1 MGNRT
6 PDPGSTRPPA
16 DDADDRLR
24 LAIEEAGLA
33 TWDVDLLTHD
43 AIWSANLFR
52 LFGYPVDPTGRATF
66 HMWSSRLHPEDRHRV
81 IEEIERAARERTF
94 YRAEYRILR
103 ADTGELV
110 WLEPRGR
117 FFYDSDGRA
126 RRQVG
131 ICLDITTRKQAEERL
146 VRREAQLDLATRLVG
161 VGVFDH
167 DHLESRVYWSDQFR
181 QIHDIPPGIEPTFPS
196 LDAHIH
202 PDDRAELSAAVAAAH
217 DPAGGGQFSFE
228 YRIKRRDGE
237 IRRIAGR
244 AQTLFIG
251 EGAER
256 RPVRTVGAEFDV
268 TDRRLGEAKVRDSE
282 ARFRT
287 MADGSPVMIWAMDA
301 NGRIEFANKAVCE
314 FFGTTLKALQSTGWS
329 PLLRPDDVLPYFA
342 AYEAAA
348 AERRQFRAQARVRKA
363 NGDWRWI
370 QSTATPR
377 LGPGGEFLGYV
388 GVSPDITVLVEA
400 QEALREADQRKDD
413 FLATLA
419 HELRNPLAPIRTA
432 AEILTRP
439 DLSEVQLAWSR
450 QVIHRQVEHMARLLD
465 DLLDV
470 ARITRGKVELKIEPV
485 DLGTI
490 VDTAIE
496 VARPLITAKKHG
508 LTIDLPPELPTLDVD
523 PVRLAQVLSN
533 LLTNAREVHRPA
545 GPYPA
550 DGARRRNPPCAFPSR
565 TTASGSRLLSARRS
579 SRCSRRAKTRAAV
592 PKAG

>member
-1 MGNRT
+1 MGNGT
-6 PDPGSTRPPA
+6 PGPGSTRPPA

-33 TWDVDLLTHD
+33 TWDVDLCTHD
-43 AIWSANLFR
+43 AIWSANHFR

-66 HMWSSRLHPEDRHRV
+66 HMWSSRLHPEDRQRV

-94 YRAEYRILR
+94 YRSEYRILR

-117 FFYDSDGRA
+117 FFYDSEGRA

-167 DHLESRVYWSDQFR
+167 DHLENRVYWSDQFR

-256 RPVRTVGAEFDV
+256 RPVRTVGAELDV
-268 TDRRLGEAKVRDSE
+268 TDRRLGEAKIRDSE

-301 NGRIEFANKAVCE
+301 NGRIEFANRAVCE
-314 FFGTTLKALQSTGWS
+314 FFGTTLKALQSTGWD
-329 PLLRPDDVLPYFA
+329 PLLHPDDVLPYFA
-342 AYEAAA
+342 AYEAAVA
-348 AERRQFRAQARVRKA
+348 EPQTIPCSSTGAQSERRLALDRVDRDAATRAGRRVLGLRRREPRHHGARRGSGSA
-363 NGDWRWI
+363 ARSRSAQGRFPGDARARAA
-370 QSTATPR
+370 QPTRADPHGCGDADAARLVGAQTAWARAGDPAGR
-377 LGPGGEFLGYV
+377 C
-388 GVSPDITVLVEA
+388 
-400 QEALREADQRKDD
+400 
-413 FLATLA
+413 
-419 HELRNPLAPIRTA
+419 
-432 AEILTRP
+432 
-439 DLSEVQLAWSR
+439 
-450 QVIHRQVEHMARLLD
+450 EHMARLLD

-470 ARITRGKVELKIEPV
+470 ARITRGKVELKNEPV
-485 DLGTI
+485 DLGDV

-496 VARPLITAKKHG
+496 AARPLI
-508 LTIDLPPELPTLDVD
+508 
-523 PVRLAQVLSN
+523 
-533 LLTNAREVHRPA
+533 
-545 GPYPA
+545 
-550 DGARRRNPPCAFPSR
+550 DGARS
-565 TTASGSRLLSARRS
+565 T
-579 SRCSRRAKTRAAV
+579 V
-592 PKAG
+592 